1 MNRELIVG
9 KLNYLNTIIF
19 YIEIESALNDLK
31 YFNGNPST
39 LNMMLRN
46 GEIDLS
52 PSSSIE
58 FAMRHRKYLVLPSL
72 SISSVGEV
80 KSVLLFSKV
89 PLSELNLKK
98 ISITSASATSF
109 VLLRIILEKFLS
121 LKKVEYLTS
130 SAPPEHALET
140 SEALLLIGD
149 EALML
154 SNKLK
159 PNFIY
164 DLGKLWFDLTGLPF
178 VFALWIV
185 RRDSYNIHREKFKQ
199 IHNILLKA
207 KQRFLKDKIS
217 FLNGLPQLKVIKKE
231 QILDYWETINY
242 DLTEEHIKSI
252 NKFYKLSA
260 ELNIIPK
267 APLLAFADV

>member
-1 MNRELIVG
+1 MKNELIAG

-19 YIEIESALNDLK
+19 YLELESVLNDIK
-31 YFNGNPST
+31 YINGTPSM

-58 FAMRHRKYLVLPSL
+58 FAMRPRTYLVLPDL
-72 SISSVGEV
+72 SISSYGEV
-80 KSVLLFSKV
+80 KSVLLFSKY
-89 PLSELNLKK
+89 PLSGLNFKK
-98 ISITSASATSF
+98 ISVTSASATSF
-109 VLLRIILEKFLS
+109 ALIKIILESFLL

-130 SAPPEHALET
+130 SAPPAHALKT
-140 SEALLLIGD
+140 SDAVLLIGD
-149 EALML
+149 EALVLM
-154 SNKLK
+154 SKLK
-159 PNFIY
+159 ANFVY

-185 RRDSYNIHREKFKQ
+185 RRDSYNKNREKFKQ
-199 IHNILLKA
+199 IHGALLNA
-207 KQRFLKDKIS
+207 KKRFLKDKNY
-217 FLNGLPQLKVIKKE
+217 FLNGLPQLKVIDRA

-267 APLLAFADV
+267 APLIALADV